1 MAPYKSKASKSVFA
15 IQHSNIFKINTE
27 TIMNEVFKL
36 AGKVRI
42 NTRNSG
48 WTIDVDVVIAALLL
62 TQI

>member
-1 MAPYKSKASKSVFA
+1 
-15 IQHSNIFKINTE
+15 
-27 TIMNEVFKL
+27 MNEVFKL

>member
-1 MAPYKSKASKSVFA
+1 
-15 IQHSNIFKINTE
+15 
-27 TIMNEVFKL
+27 MNEVFKL

-48 WTIDVDVVIAALLL
+48 WTIDVDVVITALLL